1 MKHPSSESLAL
12 LAGEDLSMMEAIPV
26 RWHLRGCSI
35 CRGELEA
42 ASRSILVMR
51 TAVMELPEG
60 LDWDSLAAE
69 MRGNINVGLEASQ
82 AISSFSKSDSKSDF
96 RTDRSMFD
104 WRPAVAVFAIAVV
117 TVMGW
122 FLNTQRADHI
132 NNPSIL
138 LEANSQWIEWKQGNT
153 SLAFRTRSAE
163 GSFVT
168 VDTKGVAS
176 SRYVDSETGQ
186 VAITNVYV
194 D

>member
-51 TAVMELPEG
+51 AAVMELPQG
-60 LDWDSLAAE
+60 LDWNSLAAE

-82 AISSFSKSDSKSDF
+82 AISSFSKSDS
-96 RTDRSMFD
+96 RTDRSIFD
-104 WRPAVAVFAIAVV
+104 WRPAVAVFAIVVV

-138 LEANSQWIEWKQGNT
+138 LEANSQGIEWKQGNT
-153 SLAFRTRSAE
+153 SLAFRTRSEE

-186 VAITNVYV
+186 VAITNVYM